1 MTSLMVEYLS
11 DLIHHL
17 LKAGEITLN
26 HGSSSLYINLIVFH
40 VYDLMRA
47 EFKCSESIFITL
59 IHRLYLLDESD
70 PAFLIVSKIKK
81 LPSKLS
87 YNMRSKLRTKT
98 LCLICFENDDNRH
111 LFLEVRL

>member
-1 MTSLMVEYLS
+1 
-11 DLIHHL
+11 
-17 LKAGEITLN
+17 
-26 HGSSSLYINLIVFH
+26 
-40 VYDLMRA
+40 MRA

-87 YNMRSKLRTKT
+87 YNMRSKLRTKPYG
-98 LCLICFENDDNRH
+98 LSVLKMMIIDIYFWKSVYNG
-111 LFLEVRL
+111 F